1 MIDNVDE
8 KHTVGTGMEQVIIV
22 RVDRQSLLN
31 KLIILA
37 SAVES
42 TSDDRDLFTKVLVM
56 AA

>member
-22 RVDRQSLLN
+22 RVDRQTLLN